1 MAAEP
6 DEAPKRF
13 YKTSQAA
20 AVEGGFAVMLD
31 SRALRTPRQTR
42 LVLPTEPLA
51 ALIAT
56 EWEAQGE
63 RIRLGELA
71 ATRLAFTAADRIG
84 MARAQTIAEV
94 VRYAGADLL
103 CYFAE
108 APGALVA
115 RQEKLWSP
123 WLAWADTALGV
134 RLVRVAGIVHQ
145 AQPEASLA
153 RVGEL
158 AEATDDFGLAGLVYA
173 AGLYGSVV
181 LALAVL
187 KGEVSGEEAFDVSRL
202 DEAFQEEQWG
212 LDDEAADRTAKRR
225 AEAVMIGAW
234 FDAIR

>member
-13 YKTSQAA
+13 YKTSRAEA
-20 AVEGGFAVMLD
+20 MDGGFAVMLD
-31 SRALRTPRQTR
+31 GRALRTPRQTR
-42 LVLPTEPLA
+42 LILPTEPLA
-51 ALIAT
+51 ALIAS

-63 RIRLGELA
+63 RIRLGEMA
-71 ATRLAFTAADRIG
+71 ATRLAFTAVDRVG
-84 MARAQTIAEV
+84 AARTQTVAEV

-108 APGALVA
+108 APRALVA
-115 RQEKLWSP
+115 RQEKVWSP
-123 WLAWADTALGV
+123 LLAWADATLGV
-134 RLVRVAGIVHQ
+134 RLVRVGGIMHQ
-145 AQPEASLA
+145 PQPEASLA

-158 AEATDDFGLAGLVYA
+158 AAAADDFGLAGLTYA
-173 AGLYGSVV
+173 AGLFGSAV
-181 LALAVL
+181 LALAVQA
-187 KGEVSGEEAFDVSRL
+187 GEIDGEAAFDISRV

-225 AEAVMIGAW
+225 VEAVMIGAW